1 MFKVSMKQLLEA
13 GVHFGH
19 QANRWNPKMKK
30 YIFIERNGIYIID
43 LQKTLRLFKDAYQF
57 VQNITAE
64 GGIIIFIGTKKQ
76 AQDVIREEA
85 QRSAMPYVNQ
95 RWLGGMITNFDT
107 IQKSLARLK
116 KMQEM
121 KEEGN
126 YSGLVKKEIGKIEK
140 KRQKMEK
147 VLKGIMDLERVP
159 DALFIIDIKRERI
172 AVNEA
177 NKLDIPVIA
186 IVDTNS
192 DPDGIQYPIPANDDA
207 IRSVKLI
214 TSTIADAAIEG
225 RGEWLSRLAKDE
237 EEGDTVKKESVAG
250 DLTLDEMIDEELYE
264 KAEDEAMVKSKAR
277 VEEKGKRETREIKSK
292 VKENIKPKTKETAR
306 QKKTKDKE

>member
-43 LQKTLRLFKDAYQF
+43 LQKTLRLFKEAYQF
-57 VQNITAE
+57 IQNIASE
-64 GGIIIFIGTKKQ
+64 GGVIIFVGTKKQ
-76 AQDVIREEA
+76 AQEVVREEA
-85 QRSAMPYVNQ
+85 TRSGMPYINH
-95 RWLGGMITNFDT
+95 RWLGGMLTNYDT
-107 IQKSLARLK
+107 IQKSLTRLK

-121 KEEGN
+121 KDEGN
-126 YSGLVKKEIGKIEK
+126 YGGLVKKEIGKIEK

-147 VLKGIMDLERVP
+147 VLKGIMDLERLP
-159 DALFIIDIKRERI
+159 DAVFIVDIKRERI

-177 NKLDIPVIA
+177 NKLEIPVIA

-214 TSTIADAAIEG
+214 TSTLADAAIEG
-225 RGEWLSRLAKDE
+225 RGEWLSRQVE
-237 EEGDTVKKESVAG
+237 EEE
-250 DLTLDEMIDEELYE
+250 
-264 KAEDEAMVKSKAR
+264 AEDEKKETVAVGLDPKEMTEAEPNTKGKEKGEAKTKAKA
-277 VEEKGKRETREIKSK
+277 EEKGKTRPKERGKSK
-292 VKENIKPKTKETAR
+292 AKEKPNEKKKKE
-306 QKKTKDKE
+306 